1 MIQRSMSAMTSGRDL
16 LDFRLHDI
24 RQPMLVV
31 WGAEDELIP
40 LSVGKTIHEGI
51 PDSSLVVIDGCGHL
65 APLECSEPVIEA
77 TVKFLNAPQPVQ
89 ATQTVPSSH

>member
-1 MIQRSMSAMTSGRDL
+1 
-16 LDFRLHDI
+16 
-24 RQPMLVV
+24 MLVV